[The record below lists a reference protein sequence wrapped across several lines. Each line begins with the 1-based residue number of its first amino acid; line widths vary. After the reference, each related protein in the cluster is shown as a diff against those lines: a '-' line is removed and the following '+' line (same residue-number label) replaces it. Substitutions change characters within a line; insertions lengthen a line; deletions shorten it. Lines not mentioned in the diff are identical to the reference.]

1 MFYFCTSLTSITIPD
16 SVTTIGNDAFLRCD
30 SLTDVYYGGTEAQ
43 WKKISIGSSNED
55 LTSATIRY
63 NYVAEKPDTPPTP
76 GSERKTR
83 VIVNKSALN
92 YFVGEA
98 IVLVVT
104 EEENGE
110 YYTPDKITITNSD
123 DSVAVLENIYSYS
136 QIKSLGKLW
145 DVIPTEYRNSK
156 FIVMTAKKSGMTAV
170 TINDNTTKDTY
181 TLPINVSVDDYVNI
195 RANQIKTY
203 DYKIPLLLV
212 NDTYNAYYNGMYVAD
227 FSYKKVSGGWNFDMN
242 IYNHTYVNGV
252 VEVYD
257 QTGKLI
263 SVEIIDK
270 YQGTGTGI
278 LETVGT
284 GWSMVT
290 EAFKGDSFSFRGV
303 SFSKETKIKDLFV
316 PQDGFVRITNDS
328 AVSTTCFVL
337 NLFDLV
343 LTGGSLIKDI
353 TSFSELETEDIKRE
367 LLGRFVANEYY
378 LKTASKFQ
386 EKLTEKVF
394 ENISEATLSTVIAT
408 LAGEAENLLMDID
421 LNFDDVV
428 KTALGTA
435 AGIGEGILTKYAG
448 VFGCSLAV
456 IFTTQKVCNYIVQ
469 LDHWKDTAGNGN
481 PFGFVTPLAS
491 SNNATVYSGDGI
503 GVDTNGNAPTD
514 IIVQTYK
521 VLKDTIT
528 IELSTGEILSD
539 YVAYD
544 ISLVKDGK
552 VVQPDGTVTVHIPFP
567 AEFEGSKIQIT
578 RENEDGSWSLIDST
592 VEKGIITFEV
602 NHFCLF
608 VIAPVESTEVTYTLS
623 YNANGGFG
631 APSSQAGSAS
641 YTTSSTKPVRS
652 GYIFLGWSKSSIAT
666 SASYQ
671 PGDKITLSEN
681 TVLYAV
687 WQKEQYNST
696 VSITNNNAS
705 RTINYG
711 DVLRLTAITTDMP
724 SDAKIYWFV
733 DGIKKGEGETFDLT
747 FESGTKTVEVKLV
760 DSNDDILENTSGNEI
775 MSSMKVTVNASFWQK
790 IVSFFKNLFRI
801 NRIIY

>member
-1 MFYFCTSLTSITIPD
+1 
-16 SVTTIGNDAFLRCD
+16 
-30 SLTDVYYGGTEAQ
+30 
-43 WKKISIGSSNED
+43 
-55 LTSATIRY
+55 
-63 NYVAEKPDTPPTP
+63 
-76 GSERKTR
+76 
-83 VIVNKSALN
+83 
-92 YFVGEA
+92 
-98 IVLVVT
+98 
-104 EEENGE
+104 
-110 YYTPDKITITNSD
+110 
-123 DSVAVLENIYSYS
+123 
-136 QIKSLGKLW
+136 
-145 DVIPTEYRNSK
+145 
-156 FIVMTAKKSGMTAV
+156 
-170 TINDNTTKDTY
+170 
-181 TLPINVSVDDYVNI
+181 
-195 RANQIKTY
+195 
-203 DYKIPLLLV
+203 
-212 NDTYNAYYNGMYVAD
+212 MYVAD

-242 IYNHTYVNGV
+242 IYNQTYVNGV

-257 QTGKLI
+257 NTGNLVK
-263 SVEIIDK
+263 VEIIDK
-270 YQGTGTGI
+270 YEGTGTGI
-278 LETVGT
+278 LETLST
-284 GWSMVT
+284 GWSMIT

-353 TSFSELETEDIKRE
+353 KSFSELETEEIKRE

-394 ENISEATLSTVIAT
+394 ENISEATLSTVVAT
-408 LAGEAENLLMDID
+408 LSGEAENLLMDID

-435 AGIGEGILTKYAG
+435 AGIGEGILTQYAG
-448 VFGCSLAV
+448 VFGYSLAV
-456 IFTTQKVCNYIVQ
+456 IFTAQKVCNYIVQ

-552 VVQPDGTVTVHIPFP
+552 VVQPNGTVTVHIPFP
-567 AEFEGSKIQIT
+567 AEFEGSKIQII
-578 RENEDGSWSLIDST
+578 RENEDGSWSLIDSK

-608 VIAPVESTEVTYTLS
+608 VIAPVESTAVTYTLS

-641 YTTSSTKPVRS
+641 YSTSSTKPVRS

-687 WQKEQYNST
+687 WQKEKYNST

-775 MSSMKVTVNASFWQK
+775 MYSMKVTVNANFWQK
-790 IVSFFKNLFRI
+790 IVSFFKNLFRM